1 LNASCMLNNNMNK
14 IKAIALG
21 TLILVGNSVFSQLSP
36 VKPTIEIVGEDHKE
50 VTPDEIYVLVHMVER
65 YDGREKITIDAQQQQ
80 LMGLMAKKGLD
91 LESVTLSGGNASYV
105 KIPWKTK
112 KDVLATADYEVMVST
127 AEDAAK
133 VFEALDELDIS
144 SCRIGRVDHSKRE
157 EFEKEVRIDA
167 MKDAATKADYMLKA
181 VGSKRGATLHVTENQ
196 SPSYYGV
203 DSRPMRAMA
212 ATPGAVYSKSAPDF
226 QVSFK
231 KIDLKSI
238 VYIKFEIE

>member
-1 LNASCMLNNNMNK
+1 MLNNNMNT

-21 TLILVGNSVFSQLSP
+21 ALILVGNTVASQVGP
-36 VKPTIEIVGEDHKE
+36 TKPTIEIAGEAHME

-65 YDGREKITIDAQQQQ
+65 YNGREKLTIDAQQQQ
-80 LMGLMAKKGLD
+80 LMSLMAKKGLD

-112 KDVLATADYEVMVST
+112 KDVLATADYEVMVAT
-127 AEDAAK
+127 ADDAAK
-133 VFEALDELDIS
+133 VFEAVDELDIS
-144 SCRIGRVDHSKRE
+144 RCRIGRVDHSKRE

-167 MKDAATKADYMLKA
+167 MKDAAAKADYMLKA

-196 SPSYYGV
+196 SPNYYAV
-203 DSRPMRAMA
+203 DSMQVRAMGNVA
-212 ATPGAVYSKSAPDF
+212 YSKSASDF

-231 KIDLKSI
+231 KIDLKSN
-238 VYIKFEIE
+238 VFIKFEIE

>member
-1 LNASCMLNNNMNK
+1 MLNNNMNM

-21 TLILVGNSVFSQLSP
+21 ALILVGNTAVSQLVP
-36 VKPTIEIVGEDHKE
+36 TKPTIEIVGEAHKE
-50 VTPDEIYVLVHMVER
+50 VTPDEIYVLVHMIER

-91 LESVTLSGGNASYV
+91 LESITLSGGNASYV

-112 KDVLATADYEVMVST
+112 KDVLATADYEVMVAT
-127 AEDAAK
+127 ADDAAK
-133 VFEALDELDIS
+133 VFEAVDELDIS
-144 SCRIGRVDHSKRE
+144 NCRIGRVDHSQRE

-167 MKDAATKADYMLKA
+167 MKDAAAKADYMLKA

-196 SPSYYGV
+196 APSQFNVNTANYDRWGN
-203 DSRPMRAMA
+203 AN
-212 ATPGAVYSKSAPDF
+212 VYSKSASDF

-231 KIDLKSI
+231 KIDLKSN
-238 VYIKFEIE
+238 VFIKFEIE